1 MTIKQ
6 EYQHFRSIFNQADKK
21 ALIILLS
28 IAFLQ
33 TISWYFTSRTF
44 FNDWLSDYFA
54 NTHGIGEFVYWFIG
68 DFIVFFLIPAGI
80 IRYIFKE
87 KLRAYGIDRGN
98 SKLGFNYTAV
108 SLIVMIVVLWF
119 ISAQPSFTLFY
130 PHYSGAKYSWTL
142 FFIYETGMLFYLFAW
157 EFIWRGYMLFGL
169 KEKFGVYSIFIQM
182 IPFVILHNG
191 KPFVETLG
199 AIGGGIFLGFLAF
212 RTGSM
217 LYCFFIHAGI
227 MFVLD
232 FFSTLRYQTAEF
244 GIGPKSVYKIL
255 VLIFQGI

>member
-1 MTIKQ
+1 
-6 EYQHFRSIFNQADKK
+6 
-21 ALIILLS
+21 
-28 IAFLQ
+28 
-33 TISWYFTSRTF
+33 
-44 FNDWLSDYFA
+44 
-54 NTHGIGEFVYWFIG
+54 
-68 DFIVFFLIPAGI
+68 
-80 IRYIFKE
+80 
-87 KLRAYGIDRGN
+87 
-98 SKLGFNYTAV
+98 
-108 SLIVMIVVLWF
+108 
-119 ISAQPSFTLFY
+119 
-130 PHYSGAKYSWTL
+130 
-142 FFIYETGMLFYLFAW
+142 
-157 EFIWRGYMLFGL
+157 MLFGL